1 MAQSGCAILLEEGLT
16 FPLRVLKNL
25 VDRRAT
31 GFFSVP
37 AGIELLLKATGDK
50 IAEAAPTLR
59 YLEIG
64 AAPMR
69 LETKR
74 RLMALL
80 PTTRIYHNYGLTE
93 ASRTAFIEYHRDAA
107 HLDSVGKPS
116 PAVEIQIWDEHDQP
130 LPDGE
135 LGELVIRGET
145 TMQEYW
151 KQPELTRQV
160 YAKGWL
166 HTGDVGYYKEGYL
179 YFASRKGE
187 IINVGGLKVAPI
199 EAERALDRYPGIIES
214 ACKGM
219 PDPKGITGEAVKA
232 FVVTDG
238 RAIDYAVLVQW
249 LREYLE
255 EWQIPK
261 AFQQVAAIPKTA
273 SGKFQRHLLE

>member
-1 MAQSGCAILLEEGLT
+1 
-16 FPLRVLKNL
+16 
-25 VDRRAT
+25 
-31 GFFSVP
+31 
-37 AGIELLLKATGDK
+37 
-50 IAEAAPTLR
+50 
-59 YLEIG
+59 
-64 AAPMR
+64 
-69 LETKR
+69 
-74 RLMALL
+74 
-80 PTTRIYHNYGLTE
+80 
-93 ASRTAFIEYHRDAA
+93 
-107 HLDSVGKPS
+107 
-116 PAVEIQIWDEHDQP
+116 
-130 LPDGE
+130 
-135 LGELVIRGET
+135 
-145 TMQEYW
+145 
-151 KQPELTRQV
+151 
-160 YAKGWL
+160 
-166 HTGDVGYYKEGYL
+166 VGYYKEGYL